1 MNQQNAMENI
11 NLETL
16 SLSGEQ
22 MEQLYNE
29 FTRRF
34 RLEEMSRRET
44 RDREEVPPEIL
55 EELENSP
62 KIDLSN
68 NLKKFA
74 KDIKRFEGGEWAA
87 AETINKGFIPD
98 LKKYTIDSLQA
109 VSYKYKD
116 ADRLRVAAHAATEI
130 FRELQFI
137 TNNEEERAE
146 RVSDEEII
154 LTCIEKLR
162 RLAIF
167 SYATSK
173 RIDQEARSIAA
184 KALRLPDTIKHIAD
198 EEESDRKLAFA
209 PEIVQQIQHA
219 KYEDAIIRSAT
230 WRPRGSQQY
239 RGNHFRG
246 NNRGRGRSF
255 FGRSKPHF
263 AKDQEHRGQQTG
275 QPSQPANQNIQ

>member
-1 MNQQNAMENI
+1 MVQAPLSRTSLFVDNKSQLKIFLGYISSSSKPRIVEVMNQQNAMENI
-11 NLETL
+11 HLENL
-16 SLSGEQ
+16 SLSEEQ
-22 MEQLYNE
+22 MEQLYSE

-44 RDREEVPPEIL
+44 RDREEVPPEIF

-74 KDIKRFEGGEWAA
+74 KDTKRFEGGEWTA

-116 ADRLRVAAHAATEI
+116 ADRLRVAGHAATEI

-184 KALRLPDTIKHIAD
+184 KGPPITWYNQTHR
-198 EEESDRKLAFA
+198 RWRR
-209 PEIVQQIQHA
+209 
-219 KYEDAIIRSAT
+219 IR
-230 WRPRGSQQY
+230 
-239 RGNHFRG
+239 
-246 NNRGRGRSF
+246 
-255 FGRSKPHF
+255 
-263 AKDQEHRGQQTG
+263 
-275 QPSQPANQNIQ
+275 